1 MFTVSKSPSN
11 ISVEYLTF
19 TEVTKWLSVYI
30 LSADFE
36 IDMIK
41 IAKRKVRKTKIKQL
55 LFDNLTI
62 HFIKESFDIFNHWY
76 TLKSSPS
83 LQTH

>member
-41 IAKRKVRKTKIKQL
+41 VAKGRGKKQKW
-55 LFDNLTI
+55 NKSTLTFNI
-62 HFIKESFDIFNHWY
+62 SFY
-76 TLKSSPS
+76 
-83 LQTH
+83 